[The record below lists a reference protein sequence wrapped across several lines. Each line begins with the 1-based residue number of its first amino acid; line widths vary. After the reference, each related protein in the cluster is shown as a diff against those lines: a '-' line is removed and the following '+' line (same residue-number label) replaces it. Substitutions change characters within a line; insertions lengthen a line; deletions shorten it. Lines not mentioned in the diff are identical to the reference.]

1 MSVFFNELEALKNEK
16 LASFNA
22 KLIPNL
28 HAENILGINIPKLR
42 SLEKELL
49 RTRKDDVLS
58 FLGDLPHK
66 YLEENIL
73 HAFFIA
79 EKKDINEVFFL
90 TDKFLPYVDN
100 WAVCDSFLPKIFS
113 KHLELL
119 LSKITEWLKSSH
131 VYTVR
136 FAIGLLLKYFL
147 LDNFKIDYLRLVS
160 KIKSEEYY
168 INMMIAWLFAEALV
182 KQQEATLP
190 FIKDHIL
197 SPWVH
202 NKAIQKAC
210 ESRRI
215 DKNLKVQLKEL
226 KVSL

>member
-42 SLEKELL
+42 SLAKELL
-49 RTRKDDVLS
+49 RTRKDDVLT

-100 WAVCDSFLPKIFS
+100 WAVCDSFLPKIFA
-113 KHLELL
+113 KYLELL
-119 LSKITEWLKSSH
+119 LPKITEWSKSSH

-168 INMMIAWLFAEALV
+168 INMMIAWFFAEALV

>member
-1 MSVFFNELEALKNEK
+1 MSVFFNELNSLKDER

-22 KLIPNL
+22 KLIPTL
-28 HAENILGINIPKLR
+28 RAENILGINIPKLR
-42 SLEKELL
+42 ALAKEVVL
-49 RTRKDDVLS
+49 TREDDVLT

-73 HAFFIA
+73 HTFLIA
-79 EKKDINEVFFL
+79 EKKDVEEVFVL
-90 TDKFLPYVDN
+90 TDEFLPYIDN
-100 WAVCDSFLPKIFS
+100 WAVCDSFLPKIFD
-113 KHLELL
+113 KNLELL
-119 LSKITEWLKSSH
+119 LPKITEWLKSEH

-147 LDNFKIDYLRLVS
+147 LDNFKVEYLKVVS
-160 KIKSEEYY
+160 NIKSEEYY
-168 INMMIAWLFAEALV
+168 INMMIAWFFAEALV

-190 FIKDHIL
+190 FIKGHLL

-215 DKNLKVQLKEL
+215 DKDLKVQLKEL
-226 KVSL
+226 KV